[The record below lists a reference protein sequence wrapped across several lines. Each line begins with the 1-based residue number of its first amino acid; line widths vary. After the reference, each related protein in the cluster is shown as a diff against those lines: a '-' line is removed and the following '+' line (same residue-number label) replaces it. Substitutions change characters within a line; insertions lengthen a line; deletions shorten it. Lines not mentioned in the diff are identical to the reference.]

1 MKRLNSILSK
11 LNDSYKKEVFMTGDD
26 LTYLLNK
33 LNIKIHYKT
42 RDSLNNFALV
52 VKIKDYSIYSY
63 SIKPARAFDYKS
75 VNLKLKFLETLQL
88 IK

>member
-42 RDSLNNFALV
+42 KDSLNNFALV

-63 SIKPARAFDYKS
+63 SIKSTRAFDYKS
-75 VNLKLKFLETLQL
+75 INLKLKFLETLQL